1 MENSDPKPS
10 TPQNSSPQD
19 KFKSWNMVNLAF
31 DMGFVIAL
39 PLVAFGLLGKYL
51 DGKFD
56 TAPFLTL
63 AGIVLAIV
71 STTIWLTKK
80 LKSYINKA

>member
-1 MENSDPKPS
+1 MQDLNQKPK
-10 TPQNSSPQD
+10 D
-19 KFKSWNMVNLAF
+19 LKFDRWGMVNLAF

-51 DGKFD
+51 DARFGTD
-56 TAPFLTL
+56 PWLTIT
-63 AGIVLAIV
+63 GILIAII

-80 LKSYINKA
+80 LKGYINR